1 MSRKLILSLLVILP
15 GLVFAGQAPAAGGG
29 VDIFAI
35 LGIVT
40 GAVAVIMGNPWIF
53 VSMAASGL
61 NIAILAP
68 ICFVLALIF
77 GIVAVVRMKK
87 DPGRFKAEKL
97 AWWGLILPGVT
108 VTLWLLAFLLSAI

>member
-1 MSRKLILSLLVILP
+1 MSQKLILCLLVIAP
-15 GLVFAGQAPAAGGG
+15 GLAFAGQAPAAGVG

-40 GAVAVIMGNPWIF
+40 GAVAVIMGNPWVF

-77 GIVAVVRMKK
+77 GIIAVVRMKK
-87 DPGRFKAEKL
+87 DPGRFRAEKL
-97 AWWGLILPGVT
+97 AWGGLILPGATLV
-108 VTLWLLAFLLSAI
+108 LWLLAFLLSAI